1 MSSFK
6 WGDTDLMVIDGTY
19 YPPHAKANIEEIEL
33 IPSLDIS
40 KPNSVLQM
48 GGRSRIE
55 TPAFTILLY
64 SFDEIN
70 AFQADDLAKTVRTF
84 TDPYGLSMSGIIK
97 DFKITSWRHG
107 QVFECSIVIME
118 A

>member
-1 MSSFK
+1 MSNFT
-6 WGDTDLMVIDGTY
+6 WGNTDLNVIDGTY

-33 IPSLDIS
+33 LPSADNTL
-40 KPNSVLQM
+40 PNSVLQM

-55 TPAFTILLY
+55 TPAFGILLY
-64 SFDEIN
+64 SFDEVN
-70 AFQADDLAKTVRTF
+70 AFFADDLAKTVKTF

-97 DFKITSWRHG
+97 EFEISSWRHG
-107 QVFECSIVIME
+107 QVFECKIIIME